1 MIDVKITLPNENQA
15 ADFSNF
21 VDIND
26 NKFTNINFLINKKIS
41 NADFWFVFEDLDKD
55 IEHCRVP
62 KKNVI
67 YLNTE
72 TSFKKNHFFQNY
84 MHSYISQFGTTYSC
98 YPMDHNNLINA
109 IPFLPWMIHANYDA
123 SPLDISKMNYK
134 TLEKNN
140 QSNKTIDLSVICS
153 NKTNTENHVLRIEF
167 LKILKNY
174 FGNKLEWYGA
184 GFKDIENKSNVIFD
198 SKYHLVL
205 ENDSKNNL
213 ISEKLFD
220 AFLGESFPIYYGAP
234 NVGDYFLRDS
244 YKSIDINNIDESIK
258 NIEDLIESD
267 IYLENINEL
276 RDSKNKVLN
285 EYNFINRILDIVF
298 EKSKILTDKEFVTEL
313 YSSQYFWKS
322 LTPLKLKFKKNIKR
336 KLRLN

>member
-1 MIDVKITLPNENQA
+1 MIDVKITLPNENQGVN
-15 ADFSNF
+15 FSNF
-21 VDIND
+21 VEIKND
-26 NKFTNINFLINKKIS
+26 KFSNINFLINKNVP

-62 KKNVI
+62 RKNVI

-72 TSFKKNHFFQNY
+72 TSFKKSHFFQNY

-123 SPLDISKMNYK
+123 SPLDISKMNHK

-140 QSNKTIDLSVICS
+140 KLNKTIDLSVICS
-153 NKTNTENHVLRIEF
+153 NKTNTENHELRIEF

-184 GFKDIENKSNVIFD
+184 GFKDIESKSKVIFD

-220 AFLGESFPIYYGAP
+220 TFLGESFPIYYGAP
-234 NVGDYFLRDS
+234 NVGDYFHQDS
-244 YKSIDINNIDESIK
+244 FKSIDINNIEQSIK
-258 NIEDLIESD
+258 NIENLLKSD
-267 IYLENINEL
+267 IYLENITQIRN
-276 RDSKNKVLN
+276 SKNKVLN
-285 EYNFINRILDIVF
+285 EYNFVNRIAEILDKKQDTNTETETI
-298 EKSKILTDKEFVTEL
+298 TEL
-313 YSSQYFWKS
+313 YSSEYFWKS
-322 LTPLKLKFKKNIKR
+322 LTPYKLKLKNIIKR
-336 KLRLN
+336 KLRIN

>member
-15 ADFSNF
+15 VDFSNF

-26 NKFTNINFLINKKIS
+26 NKFSNINFLINKNVS
-41 NADFWFVFEDLDKD
+41 NADFWLVFEDLDKD
-55 IEHCRVP
+55 IEYCKVP

-72 TSFKKNHFFQNY
+72 TSFKKRHFFQDY
-84 MHSYISQFGTTYSC
+84 MHSYISQFGTIYSC
-98 YPMDHNNLINA
+98 YPMNHNNLNNT
-109 IPFLPWMIHANYDA
+109 IPFLPWMIHANYEA
-123 SPLDISKMNYK
+123 SPFDFSKMSFK
-134 TLEKNN
+134 TLGKNN
-140 QSNKTIDLSVICS
+140 ELNKTIDLSVICS
-153 NKTNTENHVLRIEF
+153 NKKNTENHELRIEF
-167 LKILKNY
+167 LKILKSH
-174 FGNKLEWYGA
+174 FGSKLHWYGA
-184 GFKDIENKSNVIFD
+184 GFEDIERKSKVIFD

-234 NVGDYFLRDS
+234 NVSDYFLKES

-258 NIEDLIESD
+258 TIEDLIESNV
-267 IYLENINEL
+267 YLEKIDEL
-276 RDSKNKVLN
+276 RDSKSKVLN
-285 EYNFINRILDIVF
+285 EYNFINRISEIVLA
-298 EKSKILTDKEFVTEL
+298 KSKLTTGKEFVTEL

-322 LTPLKLKFKKNIKR
+322 LTPVKLKLKKTIKR

>member
-15 ADFSNF
+15 VNFSNF
-21 VDIND
+21 VEIND
-26 NKFTNINFLINKKIS
+26 DKFSNINFLINKNVP

-72 TSFKKNHFFQNY
+72 TSFKKSHFFQYY

-98 YPMDHNNLINA
+98 YPMDHNNLINS

-123 SPLDISKMNYK
+123 SPLDFSKMNYK

-153 NKTNTENHVLRIEF
+153 NKTNTENHELRIEF
-167 LKILKNY
+167 LKILKNH
-174 FGNKLEWYGA
+174 FGKKLEWYGA
-184 GFKDIENKSNVIFD
+184 GFKDIESKSKVIFD

-234 NVGDYFLRDS
+234 NVSDYFLRDS
-244 YKSIDINNIDESIK
+244 FKSIDINNIDESIK
-258 NIEDLIESD
+258 IIENLIRSD
-267 IYLENINEL
+267 TYLENIKQV
-276 RDSKNKVLN
+276 RDSKIKVLN
-285 EYNFINRILDIVF
+285 EYNFINRISEIVL
-298 EKSKILTDKEFVTEL
+298 EKSKICNGKEFVTEL
-313 YSSQYFWKS
+313 HSSQYFWKS
-322 LTPLKLKFKKNIKR
+322 LTPVKLKFKNTIKR

>member
-26 NKFTNINFLINKKIS
+26 NKFSNINFLINKKVS

-55 IEHCRVP
+55 IEYCKVP

-72 TSFKKNHFFQNY
+72 TSFKKSHFFQDY
-84 MHSYISQFGTTYSC
+84 MHSYISQFGTIYSC
-98 YPMDHNNLINA
+98 YPMNHNNLKNT
-109 IPFLPWMIHANYDA
+109 IPFLPWMIHANYEA
-123 SPLDISKMNYK
+123 SPLDISKMNFK
-134 TLEKNN
+134 TLGKNN
-140 QSNKTIDLSVICS
+140 ELNKTVDLSVICS
-153 NKTNTENHVLRIEF
+153 NKKNTENHELRIEF
-167 LKILKNY
+167 LNILKSN

-184 GFKDIENKSNVIFD
+184 GFEDIESKSKVIFD

-220 AFLGESFPIYYGAP
+220 ALLGEAFPIYYGAP
-234 NVGDYFLRDS
+234 NISDYFNEDS
-244 YKSIDINNIDESIK
+244 FQSIDINNIEESIK
-258 NIEDLIESD
+258 TIENLIKSD
-267 IYLENINEL
+267 KYLDNINFI
-276 RDSKNKVLN
+276 RDSKSKVLN
-285 EYNFINRILDIVF
+285 EYNFVNRIVEIIN
-298 EKSKILTDKEFVTEL
+298 EKQNIKTENETITNL
-313 YSSQYFWKS
+313 YSSGYFWK
-322 LTPLKLKFKKNIKR
+322 LKTPFKLKIKNKIKR
-336 KLRLN
+336 KLRIN

>member
-15 ADFSNF
+15 ANFSNF

-26 NKFTNINFLINKKIS
+26 KKFSNINFLINKNVT

-55 IEHCRVP
+55 IEYCEVP

-72 TSFKKNHFFQNY
+72 TSFKKSHFFQDY
-84 MHSYISQFGTTYSC
+84 MHSYISQFGTIYSC
-98 YPMDHNNLINA
+98 YPMNHNNLKNTM
-109 IPFLPWMIHANYDA
+109 PFLPWMIHANYEA
-123 SPLDISKMNYK
+123 SPLDISKINFK
-134 TLEKNN
+134 TLGKNN
-140 QSNKTIDLSVICS
+140 ELNKTIDLSVICS
-153 NKTNTENHVLRIEF
+153 NKKNTENHELRIEC
-167 LKILKNY
+167 LNILKSH

-184 GFKDIENKSNVIFD
+184 GFKDIESKSKVIFD

-234 NVGDYFLRDS
+234 NVSDYFLRDS
-244 YKSIDINNIDESIK
+244 YKPIDINNIDESIK
-258 NIEDLIESD
+258 IIEDLIESD

-276 RDSKNKVLN
+276 RDSKSKVLN
-285 EYNFINRILDIVF
+285 EYNFINRILEIVS

-322 LTPLKLKFKKNIKR
+322 LTPIKLKFKKTIKR